1 MRFHGAVGYAD
12 ADVETA
18 PGVWQP
24 NMIERIY
31 SGDVI
36 RSARRLESTTVLND
50 SVTVENSF
58 SIVAD
63 AFAVENFDKMRYVS
77 WNGRNWTITNVE
89 VQRPR
94 LILTVGDLWNGRT
107 AN

>member
-18 PGVWQP
+18 PGVWEP
-24 NMIERIY
+24 NMVEKIY
-31 SGDVI
+31 TGDVI

>member
-1 MRFHGAVGYAD
+1 MRFHGAVGYVD

-18 PGVWQP
+18 PGVWEP
-24 NMIERIY
+24 NMVEKMY
-31 SGDVI
+31 TGDVI

-94 LILTVGDLWNGRT
+94 LVLTVGDLWNGRT

>member
-18 PGVWQP
+18 PGVWEP
-24 NMIERIY
+24 NMVEKIY
-31 SGDVI
+31 TGDVI

-94 LILTVGDLWNGRT
+94 LVLTVGDLWNGRT

>member
-1 MRFHGAVGYAD
+1 MRFYGAVGYAD

-18 PGVWQP
+18 PGVWEP
-24 NMIERIY
+24 SMVEYIY
-31 SGDVI
+31 TGDVI
-36 RSARRLESTTVLND
+36 RSARRLESTAQLND

-63 AFAVENFDKMRYVS
+63 AFANENFSKMRYVT
-77 WNGRNWTITNVE
+77 WNGENWTITNVE

-94 LILTVGDLWNGRT
+94 LILTVGDLWNGRI
-107 AN
+107 AD

>member
-1 MRFHGAVGYAD
+1 MRFYGAVGYAD

-18 PGVWQP
+18 PGVWEP
-24 NMIERIY
+24 NMVEKLY
-31 SGDVI
+31 FGDVI

-63 AFAVENFDKMRYVS
+63 AYAVENFSKMRYVS
-77 WNGRNWTITNVE
+77 WNGSNWTVTNVE
-89 VQRPR
+89 VRRPR